1 MWNHPG
7 RIGVGLLLAP
17 CALVA
22 QFRSTVPLVVAPTT
36 VVDAKGRYVD
46 GLTVEDLLL
55 YDNNVPQKI
64 QMEWVT
70 YPIDLVVAVQ
80 TSENAG
86 AVIDKLGGS
95 GVLFSELLAAEGGET
110 ALLTFSDEVV
120 HHLDF

>member
-1 MWNHPG
+1 M
-7 RIGVGLLLAP
+7 RIAVGLLLLP
-17 CALVA
+17 CALMA
-22 QFRSTVPLVVAPTT
+22 QFRSTARLVVAPTT

-46 GLTVEDLLL
+46 GLTADDLIL

-80 TSENAG
+80 TSVNAG

-95 GVLFSELLAAEGGET
+95 GVLFSELLAAEGG
-110 ALLTFSDEVV
+110 
-120 HHLDF
+120 